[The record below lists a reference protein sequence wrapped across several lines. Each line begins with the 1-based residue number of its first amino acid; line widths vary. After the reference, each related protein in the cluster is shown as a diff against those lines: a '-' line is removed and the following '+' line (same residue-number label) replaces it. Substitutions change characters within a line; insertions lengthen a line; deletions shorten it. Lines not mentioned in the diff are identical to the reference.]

1 MPTASCLS
9 TRSDG
14 PVVFVSTASCL
25 STMSKGATVA
35 VPNASY
41 LNTRSDG
48 ATVATARYLSTGS
61 NGATVRVS
69 VAIVN
74 TDFSTKSS
82 NDIGVDTIDLF
93 QEHEPNITKHTL
105 GSKYI
110 GVKTEVSKGAKI
122 RKRCNQ
128 VLHLTA
134 DGSNN
139 QQRMNNNRTTDLEC
153 KAA

>member
-1 MPTASCLS
+1 MPVSTARDIGTGSDGAVVPVPTASCLS

-41 LNTRSDG
+41 LNTRSDR
-48 ATVATARYLSTGS
+48 ATVSTAHYLSTGS

-82 NDIGVDTIDLF
+82 NDIGVDTTDLF
-93 QEHEPNITKHTL
+93 QEHEPNITKHTF
-105 GSKYI
+105 GTKYI
-110 GVKTEVSKGAKI
+110 GVNTEV
-122 RKRCNQ
+122 R
-128 VLHLTA
+128 V
-134 DGSNN
+134 
-139 QQRMNNNRTTDLEC
+139 QRSGIDAIKFYT
-153 KAA
+153 